1 VAQEKM
7 NEKIRTMAVF
17 ENSGIKPIVFEWN
30 GHNHKVKKINLAY
43 QEREGRS
50 VNYYFGIETTTD
62 EVFRLKY
69 NDQKLT
75 WTLEEHWV
83 DG

>member
-1 VAQEKM
+1 MQERM
-7 NEKIRTMAVF
+7 NQKIRTMTIF
-17 ENSGIKPIVFEWN
+17 ENGEIKPVIFEWN
-30 GHNHKVKKINLAY
+30 GRNHKIKKVNLAY

-50 VNYYFGIETTTD
+50 INYYFGVETDGD
-62 EVFRLKY
+62 EIFKLKY
-69 NDQKLT
+69 NDQKLI